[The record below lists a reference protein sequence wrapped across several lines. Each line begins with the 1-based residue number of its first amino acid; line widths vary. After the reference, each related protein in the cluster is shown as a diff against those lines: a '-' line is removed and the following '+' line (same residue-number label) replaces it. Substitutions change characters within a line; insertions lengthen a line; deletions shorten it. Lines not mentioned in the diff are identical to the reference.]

1 MRGLSSA
8 ARSQS
13 PKSML
18 RIYLCVVVVTALAA
32 ICSVLYTS
40 SEVDKRSQTATE
52 QADSAVLAA
61 EIQTDVRAPLA
72 LLFASAYAFMS
83 TDTSLPPQAR
93 QALLAEIMANLN
105 TPNPVINVKF
115 PGVIIPM
122 SEKDT
127 FTLQRDMDV
136 ISQKVDALYGRSD
149 GVDLSGVTLELARA
163 ETAMDGY
170 VETKS
175 ADSFRQMFASTV
187 ALGARLGDVGDGY
200 AYGLRIT
207 EASLGEA
214 TAVARFTM
222 VGALMA
228 LTVTMGVATLYV
240 SRIIQNA
247 FASGEAERAEL
258 RATSSSLK
266 YRNDQLNALYN
277 VFAEITD
284 TLSMRYVIN
293 ATLRETLRV
302 MNASMVTLRLVRGS
316 QLVMAGN
323 LTADG
328 REIADIPPVPLGEGP
343 TGRVARRGRSMR
355 INNNAQ
361 ALVGPSIEPD
371 NPNSGVNSGIIVP
384 LIVGARVV
392 GTLACWSDKD
402 DAFAEE
408 DERVLE
414 MMASQVAT
422 AVLAAD
428 TTETSERRAPQDPLT
443 GLPNRRQLN
452 DDIAGQLAAWPDTG
466 RRAVVAMVDIDHFKR
481 LNDDFGHRVG
491 DVTLQKVASVM
502 RLSIRDADRI
512 YRYGGEEFVVIFA
525 DAGRSE
531 ATVLAD
537 RLLKAVAETPLSG
550 DQLEPVGPV
559 TITAGLSL
567 MPEHGIDF
575 GELIELADRAM
586 YRAKDAGR
594 NRVMVWDGSLVTPQT
609 AA

>member
-1 MRGLSSA
+1 MLSSA
-8 ARSQS
+8 AKSQS

-18 RIYLCVVVVTALAA
+18 RIYLCVVVVTALVA

-40 SEVDKRSQTATE
+40 SEVDEGSQTATE
-52 QADSAVLAA
+52 QAESAVLAA
-61 EIQTDVRAPLA
+61 EIQTDVRAPLG
-72 LLFASAYAFMS
+72 LLFANAYAFMS

-105 TPNPVINVKF
+105 TPNPVISAKF
-115 PGVIIPM
+115 PGVVIPM

-127 FTLQRDMDV
+127 FTLQRDMDM
-136 ISQKVDALYGRSD
+136 ISRKVEALSGRSA
-149 GVDLSGVTLELARA
+149 GVDLGAVMLELAQSKS
-163 ETAMDGY
+163 AMDGY

-187 ALGARLGDVGDGY
+187 ALGARLGDAGDGY
-200 AYGLRIT
+200 AFSLRLT

-214 TAVARFTM
+214 TRIARFTM

-258 RATSSSLK
+258 RETTSSLK

-328 REIADIPPVPLGEGP
+328 REVADIPPVPLGEGP

-355 INNNAQ
+355 INSNAQ
-361 ALVGPSIEPD
+361 SLLGPSIDPD
-371 NPNSGVNSGIIVP
+371 HPNSGVNSGIIVP

-408 DERVLE
+408 DERILE

-428 TTETSERRAPQDPLT
+428 TTETSERRALQDPLT

-452 DDIAGQLAAWPDTG
+452 EDIAGQLAMWPENG
-466 RRAVVAMVDIDHFKR
+466 RRAVVAMVDVDHFKR

-502 RLSIRDADRI
+502 RLSLRDADRI

-525 DAGRSE
+525 DVGRSE

-537 RLLKAVAETPLSG
+537 RMLKAVAETPLSG

-567 MPEHGIDF
+567 MPEHGVDF
-575 GELIELADRAM
+575 AGLIELADRAM
-586 YRAKDAGR
+586 YRAKEAGR
-594 NRVMVWDGSLVTPQT
+594 NRIMVWDDSLITSQT